1 MSIILR
7 TMKHSFTQ
15 YPMQEIFSAPSY
27 IAILRVLNQITQGI
41 SGRELARRAAI
52 NDRTCRLALGR
63 LEQLGLVENLGTGK
77 IKLFRLNRKNYF
89 AKTVLPSLFV
99 GEVSFLG
106 SLIEKLQEALIDKC
120 KWACIYGSVAKKMDV
135 EFSDLD
141 MLIIVKDE
149 KEIENLQD
157 KMTELISSIISGF
170 GLSLS
175 PVILTDFQWR
185 KGKQFQELKKNVIQD
200 HIPIVG
206 QLGRLD

>member
-1 MSIILR
+1 MSSILR

-15 YPMQEIFSAPSY
+15 YPMQEIFGAPSH
-27 IAILRVLNQITQGI
+27 IAILRLLNQITQGI

-77 IKLFRLNRKNYF
+77 VKLFRLNRKNYF

-185 KGKQFQELKKNVIQD
+185 KGKQFQELKKNIIQD

>member
-1 MSIILR
+1 MSSIIR
-7 TMKHSFTQ
+7 TMKHSFTRHPLQ
-15 YPMQEIFSAPSY
+15 KIFSAPSY

-63 LEQLGLVENLGTGK
+63 LEQLGLVENLGIGK

-89 AKTVLPSLFV
+89 AEKVLPSLFV

-106 SLIEKLQEALIDKC
+106 SLIEKLQEALKGNC
-120 KWACIYGSVAKKMDV
+120 KWACVYGSVAKKMDV
-135 EFSDLD
+135 ETSDLD
-141 MLIIVKDE
+141 VLVVVKGE
-149 KEIENLQD
+149 KEMKIMQD

-200 HIPIVG
+200 HIPLVG
-206 QLGRLD
+206 EMR

>member
-1 MSIILR
+1 MSSILR
-7 TMKHSFTQ
+7 MMKHSFTR
-15 YPMQEIFSAPSY
+15 YPMQEIFSAPSH

-41 SGRELARRAAI
+41 SGRELARRAVI

-77 IKLFRLNRKNYF
+77 VKLFRLNRKNYF

>member
-1 MSIILR
+1 MSSILR
-7 TMKHSFTQ
+7 TMKHSFTRH
-15 YPMQEIFSAPSY
+15 PLQEIFSAPSY

-41 SGRELARRAAI
+41 SGRELARRASI

-63 LEQLGLVENLGTGK
+63 LEQLGLVENLGIGK

-89 AKTVLPSLFV
+89 AEKVLPSLFV

-106 SLIEKLQEALIDKC
+106 ALIEKLQEALKGNC
-120 KWACIYGSVAKKMDV
+120 KWACVYGSVAKKMDV
-135 EFSDLD
+135 ETSDLD
-141 MLIIVKDE
+141 VLVVVKGE
-149 KEIENLQD
+149 KEMKIMQD

-175 PVILTDFQWR
+175 PVILTDFQWC

-200 HIPIVG
+200 HIPLVG
-206 QLGRLD
+206 EMR

>member
-1 MSIILR
+1 
-7 TMKHSFTQ
+7 MKHSFTQ

-63 LEQLGLVENLGTGK
+63 LEQLGLVENLGIGK

-89 AKTVLPSLFV
+89 AEKVLPSLFV

-106 SLIEKLQEALIDKC
+106 SLIEKLQEALKGNC
-120 KWACIYGSVAKKMDV
+120 KWACVYGSVAKKMDV
-135 EFSDLD
+135 ETSDLD
-141 MLIIVKDE
+141 VLVVVKGE
-149 KEIENLQD
+149 KEMKIMQD

-185 KGKQFQELKKNVIQD
+185 KGKQFQELKKNIIQD
-200 HIPIVG
+200 QIPLVG
-206 QLGRLD
+206 EMS

>member
-1 MSIILR
+1 MSSILR
-7 TMKHSFTQ
+7 IMKHSFTRH
-15 YPMQEIFSAPSY
+15 PLQEIFSAPSY

-63 LEQLGLVENLGTGK
+63 LEQLGLVENLGIGK

-89 AKTVLPSLFV
+89 AEKVLPSLFV

-106 SLIEKLQEALIDKC
+106 SLIEKLQEALKGNC
-120 KWACIYGSVAKKMDV
+120 KWACVYGSVAKKMDV
-135 EFSDLD
+135 ETSDLD
-141 MLIIVKDE
+141 VLVVVKGE
-149 KEIENLQD
+149 KEMKIMQD

-200 HIPIVG
+200 QIPLVG
-206 QLGRLD
+206 EMR